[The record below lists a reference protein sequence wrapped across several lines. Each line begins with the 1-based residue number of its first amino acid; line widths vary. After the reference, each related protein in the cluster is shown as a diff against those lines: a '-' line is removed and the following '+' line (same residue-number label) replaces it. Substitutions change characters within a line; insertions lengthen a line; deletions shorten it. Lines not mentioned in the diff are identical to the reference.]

1 MRKLNYVV
9 PAEYAARPLL
19 HFLRGGAK
27 LSTRIVATLRHT
39 ENSVLVNG
47 TAARLIDKVREGDE
61 ICIYIPEKTEPP
73 QLFEMELDIIYE
85 DDDLLV
91 INKPS
96 GISVHPTYNHPN
108 GTLSNAVANYLI
120 KSGGTPS
127 AARAVGRLDKVTS
140 GVIIFAKHSVAAS
153 LLNGELDKTYFAV
166 VHGVLQGSG
175 TVDAPIYRPDST
187 KTIRAVG
194 AGGDEAVTHWQAVE
208 SCSDLTLV
216 KIKTETGRTH
226 QIRVHLAHIGH
237 PLAGDEMYGGTAV
250 CGITRAALHC
260 AEISITHPV
269 TKEVLTFTAPVPDD
283 MKSLDMKSYNKV

>member
-9 PAEYAARPLL
+9 TAEYAARPLL

-27 LSTRIVATLRHT
+27 LSARIVATLRHT

-47 TAARLIDKVREGDE
+47 NPARLIDKVSEGDK
-61 ICIYIPEKTEPP
+61 IAVFIPEKTEPP

-120 KSGGTPS
+120 KNGGTPS

-153 LLNGELDKTYFAV
+153 LLNGELQKTYFAI
-166 VHGVLQGSG
+166 VHGEMCGFG
-175 TVDAPIYRPDST
+175 TVDVPIYRPDNT
-187 KTIRAVG
+187 KTVRAVG
-194 AGGDEAVTHWQAVE
+194 EGGDEAVTHWQAVE
-208 SCSDLTLV
+208 TRGDLTLV

-250 CGITRAALHC
+250 GNINRAALHC
-260 AEISITHPV
+260 AEITIMHPI
-269 TKEVLTFTAPVPDD
+269 TKEQLTFTAPMPED
-283 MKSLDMKSYNKV
+283 MKSFNKTQKNS

>member
-1 MRKLNYVV
+1 MRKLNYVIT
-9 PAEYAARPLL
+9 AEYSSRPLL

-47 TAARLIDKVREGDE
+47 IPARLIDKVRAGDAVTVLL
-61 ICIYIPEKTEPP
+61 PEKSEPP
-73 QLFEMELDIIYE
+73 QLFEMELEIIYE

-91 INKPS
+91 VNKPS

-120 KSGGTPS
+120 KNGGTPS

-153 LLNGELDKTYFAV
+153 LLNGELDKTYYAI
-166 VHGVLQGSG
+166 VHGILNGSG
-175 TVDAPIYRPDST
+175 TVNAPIYRPDST
-187 KTIRAVG
+187 KTLRAVG
-194 AGGDEAVTHWQAVE
+194 EGGDEAVTHWQAVE
-208 SCSDLTLV
+208 SCGDLTLV
-216 KIKTETGRTH
+216 RIKTETGRTH
-226 QIRVHLAHIGH
+226 QIRVHLAYIGH
-237 PLAGDEMYGGTAV
+237 PLAGDEMYGGTCV
-250 CGITRAALHC
+250 GSINRAALHC

-269 TKEVLTFTAPVPDD
+269 TKEVLTFEAPMPED
-283 MKSLDMKSYNKV
+283 MQSFNKPQKNS